1 MKKIR
6 NAKKTSA
13 MIMGLGAVA
22 LGGVAM
28 SAWIITSITAGTTT
42 TPITVTVGEVK
53 DHRLGITNITTTDD
67 LINLDAK
74 SDDSTGPI
82 TWDKTGSGEDL
93 SFTITYDV
101 TGAVDNSGSSRVA
114 ASYFAGVTSYITIVT
129 NDASAS
135 SSTINAA
142 GTALQTAITAGQV
155 VLPVTT
161 SSESQDSLIEAT
173 SIKTLTTASDSGE
186 TQTIGSVTS
195 TYYAEGT
202 SLKVT
207 SIYSFAWGDAFS
219 GNNPGDYA
227 GSDKDS
233 IDSILAALQSLK
245 TASGARLNVTLTPV
259 AK

>member
-13 MIMGLGAVA
+13 MIMGLGALA

-28 SAWIITSITAGTTT
+28 SAWIIPGITAGTTKD
-42 TPITVTVGEVK
+42 PITVTVGEVK
-53 DHRLGITNITTTDD
+53 DHRLGITNINTTDD
-67 LINLDAK
+67 RINLDAK

-82 TWDKTGSGEDL
+82 EWDKTGSGEDL

-101 TGAVDNSGSSRVA
+101 TGAVDNSGSSPVA

-129 NDASAS
+129 DD
-135 SSTINAA
+135 A
-142 GTALQTAITAGQV
+142 GTALQTAIASDQV

-161 SSESQDSLIEAT
+161 SSESQDSIIKAT
-173 SIKTLTTASDSGE
+173 DITALATASDPDA
-186 TQTIGSVTS
+186 TQTIGRVTS

-207 SIYSFAWGDAFS
+207 STYSFAWGDAFS

-227 GSDKDS
+227 GSDESAISS
-233 IDSILAALQSLK
+233 IIAALQSLK

>member
-67 LINLDAK
+67 RINLDAK
-74 SDDSTGPI
+74 SDDSIGPI
-82 TWDKTGSGEDL
+82 EWDKTGSGEDL

-101 TGAVDNSGSSRVA
+101 TGAVDNSGSTPKA
-114 ASYFAGVTSYITIVT
+114 ASYFAGVTSYITIVN

-135 SSTINAA
+135 A
-142 GTALQTAITAGQV
+142 GSALQTAIASSQV

-161 SSESQDSLIEAT
+161 SSESQDSLIVAT
-173 SIKTLTTASDSGE
+173 SISSLTTASDSGE
-186 TQTIGSVTS
+186 TQTIGRVTS

-202 SLKVT
+202 SLKVSST
-207 SIYSFAWGDAFS
+207 YSFAWGSAFS
-219 GNNPGDYA
+219 NTNPGDYT
-227 GSDKDS
+227 GSDKSS
-233 IDSILAALQSLK
+233 IDSIIAALQSLK
-245 TASGARLNVTLTPV
+245 TASGAHLNVTLTPV

>member
-53 DHRLGITNITTTDD
+53 DHRLGIDGINTTDAV
-67 LINLDAK
+67 INLDAK
-74 SDDSTGPI
+74 KNDDIGPI
-82 TWDKTGSGEDL
+82 TWDSTGTGEDL
-93 SFTITYDV
+93 SFTITYAV
-101 TGAVDNSGSSRVA
+101 TGAVDNSGGTPKA

-129 NDASAS
+129 DD
-135 SSTINAA
+135 A
-142 GTALQTAITAGQV
+142 GTALQTAIASSQV

-161 SSESQDSLIEAT
+161 SSESQDSIINADSIE
-173 SIKTLTTASDSGE
+173 TLTTASDSGK
-186 TQTIGSVTS
+186 TQTIGRVTS

-207 SIYSFAWGDAFS
+207 STYSFAWGKAFS
-219 GNNPGDYA
+219 STNPGDYA
-227 GSDKDS
+227 GSDESS

-245 TASGARLNVTLTPV
+245 TASGAHLNVTLTPV

>member
-13 MIMGLGAVA
+13 MIMGLGALA

-28 SAWIITSITAGTTT
+28 SAWIIPGITAGTTT

-53 DHRLGITNITTTDD
+53 DHRLGITDITTTDA

-74 SDDSTGPI
+74 SDDSTDPI
-82 TWDKTGSGEDL
+82 KWDGTGSGEDL
-93 SFTITYDV
+93 SFTITYAV
-101 TGAVDNSGSSRVA
+101 TGAVDNSRGTPKA

-129 NDASAS
+129 DDAS
-135 SSTINAA
+135 
-142 GTALQTAITAGQV
+142 GKALQTAISASQV

-161 SSESQDSLIEAT
+161 SAESQDSLISAD

-186 TQTIGSVTS
+186 TQTIGRVKS

-219 GNNPGDYA
+219 DANPGDYA
-227 GSDKDS
+227 GSDKPS
-233 IDSILAALQSLK
+233 IDAIIAALQSLK
-245 TASGARLNVTLTPV
+245 TASGAHLNVTLTPV